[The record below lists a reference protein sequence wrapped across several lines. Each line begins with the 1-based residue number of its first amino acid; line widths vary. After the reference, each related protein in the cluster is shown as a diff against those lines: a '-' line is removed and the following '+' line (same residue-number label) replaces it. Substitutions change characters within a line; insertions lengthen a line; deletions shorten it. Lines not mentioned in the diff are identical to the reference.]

1 MGICESHPL
10 PGKCKRKIWGFF
22 FLRHGKGLD
31 PEGDLECVPAQH
43 AQVGAVVSAEVAPM
57 QLPAWG
63 IAAQH
68 LLGQPL
74 VFCRSSLFQFW
85 GGKNKIKKKRKV
97 SINNSRLYKLQEVLI
112 CVSHKWL
119 ARCQGFSFGLF

>member
-22 FLRHGKGLD
+22 FLRHGKGLV

-74 VFCRSSLFQFW
+74 RYSAGHHYSSSG
-85 GGKNKIKKKRKV
+85 GGKIKLKKKGKSV
-97 SINNSRLYKLQEVLI
+97 
-112 CVSHKWL
+112 
-119 ARCQGFSFGLF
+119 